1 MCPFPISNIEL
12 SCISITSN
20 IENNIS
26 YPFSPNTSNLL
37 HAFLYV
43 SRIHHFF
50 FHHGNFSLRF
60 QFKYYYKGHLNKK
73 KTNGTIK
80 NDQLFQ
86 RQRNFSV
93 WKPLPRDPHTPRRQT
108 SVPPRNKTPTI
119 CACVSHLRVTSLLRT
134 QTLAPTRKSGL
145 SIVLI

>member
-1 MCPFPISNIEL
+1 MALQRMCPFPISNIEL

-50 FHHGNFSLRF
+50 FHGNFSLRF
-60 QFKYYYKGHLNKK
+60 QFKYYYKGHLNKINQWHYK
-73 KTNGTIK
+73 K
-80 NDQLFQ
+80 

-93 WKPLPRDPHTPRRQT
+93 WKPLPRDSHTPRRQT

-134 QTLAPTRKSGL
+134 QTLAPTRKNGL